1 MGSRQTWLPMPVQSF
16 IAKAAMKKQCV
27 FCGNRPEAKTKEH
40 VIPAWLIKMTGDPK
54 RMASFIS
61 GLTPTTACPSRQFSF
76 DQFSFPA
83 CSRCNEKF
91 SHLENNAKE
100 VILNIF
106 NDKTLSKN
114 NILTLLDWFDKVRVG
129 IWLGFF
135 YLDKNFFNII
145 PNFYINSRI
154 GNADRMLFISVDNY
168 KKNNLSFCGA
178 NTPLFSL
185 MPSVFSLRINNI
197 VFTNISYQNA
207 LLRRFGFPF
216 LIDTQLESDGY
227 ISTNIHDGFKRV
239 MLPIIRKE
247 LPSYNLQIYQPIYS
261 GIMQDEAFKSF
272 FDTEYVS
279 KYSDEAGNCGIF
291 YELKKNN
298 VKYLNEDDQVT
309 LNRFKY
315 ENYEKNMLDTFIT
328 VYELQMMAKLQNPV
342 FNETD
347 PRRAHLIKMQ
357 YNFAM
362 NYNKQAI
369 KMFKNQRRIK

>member
-1 MGSRQTWLPMPVQSF
+1 
-16 IAKAAMKKQCV
+16 
-27 FCGNRPEAKTKEH
+27 
-40 VIPAWLIKMTGDPK
+40 
-54 RMASFIS
+54 
-61 GLTPTTACPSRQFSF
+61 
-76 DQFSFPA
+76 
-83 CSRCNEKF
+83 
-91 SHLENNAKE
+91 
-100 VILNIF
+100 
-106 NDKTLSKN
+106 
-114 NILTLLDWFDKVRVG
+114 
-129 IWLGFF
+129 
-135 YLDKNFFNII
+135 
-145 PNFYINSRI
+145 
-154 GNADRMLFISVDNY
+154 
-168 KKNNLSFCGA
+168 
-178 NTPLFSL
+178 
-185 MPSVFSLRINNI
+185 
-197 VFTNISYQNA
+197 
-207 LLRRFGFPF
+207 
-216 LIDTQLESDGY
+216 
-227 ISTNIHDGFKRV
+227 
-239 MLPIIRKE
+239 
-247 LPSYNLQIYQPIYS
+247 
-261 GIMQDEAFKSF
+261 MQDEAFKSF